1 MTSEDDIRGFIFK
14 RIIYHLQYKNVLEL
28 KIDGEDEGCNK
39 ILHPERIVLLG
50 QKKVEVASTNIVCI
64 KSKESRSS

>member
-28 KIDGEDEGCNK
+28 KIDGEDKGSSK
-39 ILHPERIVLLG
+39 MLYPKRIILLG
-50 QKKVEVASTNIVCI
+50 QKKIEVASTNIVCI

>member
-28 KIDGEDEGCNK
+28 KIDGG
-39 ILHPERIVLLG
+39 G
-50 QKKVEVASTNIVCI
+50 QWGSGMLPH
-64 KSKESRSS
+64 